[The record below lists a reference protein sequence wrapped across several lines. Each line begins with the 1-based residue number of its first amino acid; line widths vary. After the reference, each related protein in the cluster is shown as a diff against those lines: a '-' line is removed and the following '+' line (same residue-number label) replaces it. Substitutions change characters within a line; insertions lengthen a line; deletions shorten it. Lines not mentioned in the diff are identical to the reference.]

1 MARQGLPKKYA
12 KMGFSKG
19 WKAYKAAKRKRSNP
33 KRSNP
38 KRSNPKRSTAK
49 RKNNPSN
56 PKRSIAGMPKKRK
69 RVTARNVGMK
79 LGRAASWGGAAV
91 GGAVGSAAI
100 IRAMPLA
107 TDQGKAWAQ
116 TALGVI
122 AMIFAPKK
130 QPIIRAMGA
139 GATVAG
145 GLAVTK
151 QIVDVPLLSGYD
163 YSDRRLS
170 SVKYRPR
177 QISGYRASANIKAAN
192 PAATSYQRGMSRM
205 GVNALPSAGRM
216 GMNFSRP
223 QLPGAYGGGYKSSK
237 ANY

>member
-12 KMGFSKG
+12 KMGFAKG
-19 WKAYKAAKRKRSNP
+19 WKAYKASKRKRSNP
-33 KRSNP
+33 KRSKP
-38 KRSNPKRSTAK
+38 KRKTSTKRTARKRSN
-49 RKNNPSN
+49 N
-56 PKRSIAGMPKKRK
+56 PKRSIAGMPKKRR
-69 RVTARNVGMK
+69 RVSARNVGMK
-79 LGRAASWGGAAV
+79 IGRAASWGGAAV

-100 IRAMPLA
+100 IRALPLA

-116 TALGVI
+116 TALGVLT
-122 AMIFAPKK
+122 MIFSPKK
-130 QPIIRAMGA
+130 QPVIRAMGA

-170 SVKYRPR
+170 AVKYRPR
-177 QISGYRASANIKAAN
+177 RISGGYRGSANLKAAN
-192 PAATSYQRGMSRM
+192 PAATSYQTGMSRM
-205 GVNALPSAGRM
+205 GVNVLPSARM
-216 GMNFSRP
+216 GMNFSKP
-223 QLPGAYGGGYKSSK
+223 QQPGVYGGGYKSSK